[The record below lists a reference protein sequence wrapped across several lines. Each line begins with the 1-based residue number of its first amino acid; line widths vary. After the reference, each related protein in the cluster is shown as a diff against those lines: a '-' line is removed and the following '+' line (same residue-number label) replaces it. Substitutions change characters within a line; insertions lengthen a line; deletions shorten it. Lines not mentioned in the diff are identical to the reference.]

1 MNRPDWLRLRAPDA
15 DALDQMKRRLD
26 ANRLHT
32 VCEDAD
38 CPNIG
43 ECFAGKTCTFMILGN
58 ICTRN
63 CRFCAIVHGQPS
75 AVDPD
80 EPKAVASAARL
91 LGLRHV
97 VVTSVTRD
105 DLADGGADHF
115 VETIRAIRGEM
126 PAATIEVLI
135 PDFWGNRDSLR
146 RVIDAGPDVIN
157 HNVETVPRLYPTVR
171 PQALYDRSLELL
183 RGIREFGRGIWSKSG
198 LMLGMGEMQT
208 EVIDVMK
215 DLRAAHCDILTL
227 GQYLSPS
234 SAHHPVVEYIHPDA
248 FRVLEKTGCEMGF
261 AEVNA
266 GPLVRSSYQA
276 ERVFSRIDA
285 DKREREADR
294 HHGENRS
301 I

>member
-1 MNRPDWLRLRAPDA
+1 MNKPDWLTLRAPDA
-15 DALDQMKRRLD
+15 EALDQMKRLLD
-26 ANRLHT
+26 AGRLHT

-58 ICTRN
+58 VCTRN
-63 CRFCAIVHGQPS
+63 CRFCAIVPGRPS
-75 AVDPD
+75 AVDPG
-80 EPKAVASAARL
+80 EPQAVASAARR

-105 DLADGGADHF
+105 DLADGGAGHF
-115 VETIRAIRGEM
+115 AATIRAVRDEM
-126 PAATIEVLI
+126 PEATVEVLI
-135 PDFWGNRDSLR
+135 PDFMGNIDSLR

-157 HNVETVPRLYPTVR
+157 HNVETVPRIYPSVR
-171 PQALYDRSLELL
+171 PQAQYDRSLALL
-183 RGIREFGRGIWSKSG
+183 RGIHEFGSGILSKSG
-198 LMLGMGEMQT
+198 LMLGLGET
-208 EVIDVMK
+208 NGEVIEVME

-234 SAHHPVVEYIHPDA
+234 PVHHPVVEYIRPDI
-248 FRVLEKTGCEMGF
+248 FKKLEEIGYDMGF
-261 AEVNA
+261 TEVSA

-276 ERVFSRIDA
+276 ERIFSRTGA
-285 DKREREADR
+285 NKREREANR
-294 HHGENRS
+294 NHGENRS